1 MNGVV
6 GNRDDLF
13 LDLNIVDLI
22 VEVEG
27 DVLSLGSL
35 DGLHSHVDI
44 AVNDLQVAG
53 LDELI
58 ALGESHIAG
67 VDVNGVVG
75 NRDDLFL
82 DLDVVDLIKE
92 VEGDVLGRGILDFL
106 PNCRIN
112 HIGGHGFRYF
122 GRPTGKGIA
131 GALQVAGENGGRST
145 GQNTCGDLIL
155 KDDLAVH
162 AVGISDG
169 KFLISVIRSSVSVLI
184 RSPDSVQSDIV
195 CNGQC
200 AGYKLHICCNF
211 FGLNQIGLSFAPA
224 EESSA
229 VLFEIAAFQDS
240 NLCILT
246 IGVVVCYNTFAVI
259 RIASDLITRNANNSA
274 VYIYRTG
281 CAIGFCI
288 GQGCALIG

>member
-1 MNGVV
+1 M
-6 GNRDDLF
+6 
-13 LDLNIVDLI
+13 
-22 VEVEG
+22 
-27 DVLSLGSL
+27 
-35 DGLHSHVDI
+35 
-44 AVNDLQVAG
+44 
-53 LDELI
+53 
-58 ALGESHIAG
+58 
-67 VDVNGVVG
+67 NGVVG

-131 GALQVAGENGGRST
+131 GALQGAGENGGRST

-169 KFLISVIRSSVSVLI
+169 KFLISVIRNSVSVLI

-200 AGYKLHICCNF
+200 AGYKLHICFSF
-211 FGLNQIGLSFAPA
+211 FGLDQPGLNSAPA

-229 VLFEIAAFQDS
+229 VLFEIVAVLDS
-240 NLCILT
+240 DRCILT
-246 IGVVVCYNTFAVI
+246 IGAAVRYSAFAAI
-259 RIASDLITRNANNSA
+259 RIVSDLITGNANNSA
-274 VYIYRTG
+274 VYIYHTG